1 MDGLASRSGSHVP
14 ALAMDWIMRDAQPRL
29 FVTDRLMILWTNR
42 AADRELSARRELEV
56 RDGGLAATNPVHADD
71 LESLVRDAGEGPA
84 TLALPCED
92 RDGHVLLRAQR
103 VGRALNQ
110 SSIGVQF
117 YRSSVQTPQYADFG
131 KVFGLTRAEHRV
143 LLLLLDGRTADEI
156 SVEKQV
162 SIETVRYQ
170 IRQIYVKLDV
180 SSREAMFRRIT
191 PYML

>member
-1 MDGLASRSGSHVP
+1 
-14 ALAMDWIMRDAQPRL
+14 MRDAQPRL
-29 FVTDRLMILWTNR
+29 FVTDRLMILWSNR

-56 RDGGLAATNPVHADD
+56 REGVLAATNPLHADD
-71 LESLVRDAGEGPA
+71 LETFVREAGEGSSSF
-84 TLALPCED
+84 ALPCED
-92 RDGHVLLRAQR
+92 SDGHVLLRAQR
-103 VGRALNQ
+103 LGRTLGHR
-110 SSIGVQF
+110 SIGVQF
-117 YRSSVQTPQYADFG
+117 FRSSGLTPEYADFG

-156 SVEKQV
+156 SIEKQV

-180 SSREAMFRRIT
+180 SSREALFRRIR

>member
-1 MDGLASRSGSHVP
+1 MDGLAGRSVSQVP

-29 FVTDRLMILWTNR
+29 LVTDRLTILWTNR
-42 AADRELSARRELEV
+42 AADRELSERRALEV
-56 RDGGLAATNPVHADD
+56 RDGGLAATNPIHAED
-71 LESLVRDAGEGPA
+71 LESLVREAGDGPA

-92 RDGHVLLRAQR
+92 RDGHVLLRAQF
-103 VGRALNQ
+103 VGRSLGQ
-110 SSIGVQF
+110 RSIGIQF
-117 YRSSVQTPQYADFG
+117 YRSSIQNPQYADFG

-180 SSREAMFRRIT
+180 SSREAMFRRIM
-191 PYML
+191 PYRL